1 MLAQVKSN
9 HLSFTADHKHT
20 KGRMFSDSQRIWMG
34 WLCLGVA
41 LLLFSGCSNK
51 ALERYSPVEE
61 PPMMQAEPA
70 SPSASARGGG
80 RVALRPEADMR
91 ASQAGPGRER
101 MIHHNGFMRLR
112 SPQPRKL
119 VDEATRIVEARGGYV
134 ERLDA
139 DKAVFRVPVKEF
151 KDVFTRLLKLG
162 NVLEQSVRTEDIT
175 DAFMDM
181 DSRLNIARNTRR
193 RLMELLAKAKSEKE
207 KIRILRE
214 IERLSI
220 RIETLT
226 AQREHL
232 LSEARYSRITLRIEA
247 RRLDKSDVR
256 RERIK
261 VFEWIHK
268 LSPFSDEVPGSGKP
282 LKLDIP
288 QGMVALD
295 AKGLWVA
302 ESADGTVLRASRH
315 EKQPAGDTTFWL
327 DAVKLR
333 LSPGY
338 AGVQVLDAGE
348 FKILRLEDRSETPY
362 IYLVGL
368 HVTHKKVL
376 ELVEVYYPTPAQE
389 NRYKETILTA
399 IRRGA
404 R

>member
-1 MLAQVKSN
+1 MLA
-9 HLSFTADHKHT
+9 A
-20 KGRMFSDSQRIWMG
+20 
-34 WLCLGVA
+34 
-41 LLLFSGCSNK
+41 
-51 ALERYSPVEE
+51 
-61 PPMMQAEPA
+61 QAE
-70 SPSASARGGG
+70 
-80 RVALRPEADMR
+80 
-91 ASQAGPGRER
+91 PGRER
-101 MIHHNGFMRLR
+101 LIHHNGFMHLR

-119 VDEATRIVEARGGYV
+119 VDEATRIVEARGGDV

-139 DKAVFRVPVKEF
+139 EKAVFRVPVKEF
-151 KDVFTRLLKLG
+151 KDVFNRLLKLG
-162 NVLEQSVRTEDIT
+162 HVLEQSVRTEDIT
-175 DAFMDM
+175 DAFMDV
-181 DSRLNIARNTRR
+181 DSRLKIARNTRG
-193 RLMELLAKAKSEKE
+193 RLVELLAKAKSEKE
-207 KIRILRE
+207 KIRILHE

-232 LSEARYSRITLRIEA
+232 LSEARFSRITLRIET
-247 RRLDKSDVR
+247 RRLDGSTGR

-261 VFEWIHK
+261 AFEWIHK

-282 LKLDIP
+282 LELDVP
-288 QGMVALD
+288 EGMVALD

-315 EKQPAGDTTFWL
+315 EMQPAGDTTFWL

-338 AGVQVLDAGE
+338 AGVQMLDAGE

-368 HVTHKKVL
+368 HVSHKKVL
-376 ELVEVYYPTPAQE
+376 ELVEVYYPTPTQE
-389 NRYKETILTA
+389 DRYKETILAA

>member
-1 MLAQVKSN
+1 MLAKAESN
-9 HLSFTADHKHT
+9 ILSFTADHKHT
-20 KGRMFSDSQRIWMG
+20 KGRMVSDAQRTWM
-34 WLCLGVA
+34 WWVCLGVA
-41 LLLFSGCSNK
+41 LLLFSGCAK
-51 ALERYSPVEE
+51 RALERYSPVEE
-61 PPMMQAEPA
+61 PPVVQAEPA
-70 SPSASARGGG
+70 SPAAFAGGGG
-80 RVALRPEADMR
+80 RDALAPETDML
-91 ASQAGPGRER
+91 ASQAGPGRQR
-101 MIHHNGFMRLR
+101 MIYHNGFMRLR
-112 SPQPRKL
+112 SPQPRNL

-134 ERLDA
+134 EQLDA

-151 KDVFTRLLKLG
+151 KDVFDRLLKLG

-175 DAFMDM
+175 DAFMDV

-193 RLMELLAKAKSEKE
+193 RLMKLLAKAKSEKE
-207 KIRILRE
+207 KIRILHE

-226 AQREHL
+226 AQRDHL
-232 LSEARYSRITLRIEA
+232 LSEARFSRITLRVEA
-247 RRLDKSDVR
+247 RRLNESTVR

-261 VFEWIHK
+261 AFEWIHK

-282 LKLDIP
+282 LELDIP

-302 ESADGTVLRASRH
+302 ESAGGTVLRASRH
-315 EKQPAGDTTFWL
+315 EKQPAGDTAFWL

-338 AGVQVLDAGE
+338 ARVQVLDAGE

-376 ELVEVYYPTPAQE
+376 ELVEVYYPTPIQE
-389 NRYKETILTA
+389 DRYKEAVLAA